1 MVVRLGVFQCAGGT
15 SSMSMNKR
23 TMLIIDLPWLQ
34 AKSDSVDCTAP
45 CRVVPMLFSVIGYDK
60 RQVVGKI
67 VTEYAVMQGLLFWFK
82 QVVGVCA

>member
-1 MVVRLGVFQCAGGT
+1 
-15 SSMSMNKR
+15 
-23 TMLIIDLPWLQ
+23 
-34 AKSDSVDCTAP
+34 
-45 CRVVPMLFSVIGYDK
+45 MLFSVIGYDK